1 MDPEKR
7 RTLTV
12 VYATKA
18 IKQLGEIW
26 DWNEQHYSLDHA
38 ERYIQYLERHIDT
51 LSDGYEQGK
60 PISSRPDL
68 RYILI
73 RRKSRGHGH
82 VAVYKIK
89 QEQVRVLYV
98 FHSAR
103 DWQAKLAEEPE
114 DSA

>member
-1 MDPEKR
+1 
-7 RTLTV
+7 
-12 VYATKA
+12 
-18 IKQLGEIW
+18 LGLERAAL
-26 DWNEQHYSLDHA
+26 QLDHA

-60 PISSRPDL
+60 LISSRPDL

-89 QEQVRVLYV
+89 QDQVRILHV
-98 FHSAR
+98 FHSAQ
-103 DWQAKLAEEPE
+103 DWQAKLAEDPE
-114 DSA
+114 NLPEIW